1 MPEIQKALGWPLAII
16 ETAVQALAAYV
27 EHQHLWSTATHDA
40 LAAACMYATAVRAN
54 ENMPSGHAY
63 LARAFN
69 ISGNEV
75 CKKVPAAIALLIDLD
90 ARAVLA
96 SFVPHFE
103 KMFPRLAPKA
113 MDYIV
118 LALKLW
124 TKVNGHDI
132 LLSDFLRKYWRRIVA
147 SCISVVMDRNII
159 PVDIAKICAAT
170 RANRF
175 GDMGYSIDVAFA
187 LLMRGSE
194 AYSKDDNS
202 ATARRARKLKQR
214 KQLPNSQSSTKTRL
228 DITLPYN
235 LTAQLQ
241 ADFAWLAM
249 NSEDRPRDRNPKR
262 RRGVAYER

>member
-1 MPEIQKALGWPLAII
+1 MGRCQKSRRLLVGLWQA
-16 ETAVQALAAYV
+16 AVQALAACV

-40 LAAACMYATAVRAN
+40 LAAAFMYATAVRAN
-54 ENMPSGHAY
+54 ENMPSRHAY

-69 ISGNEV
+69 MSGNEV
-75 CKKVPAAIALLIDLD
+75 CEKVPAAIALLIDLD

-96 SFVPHFE
+96 LFVPQFE
-103 KMFPRLAPKA
+103 KMFPRLARKA
-113 MDYIV
+113 MDHI
-118 LALKLW
+118 
-124 TKVNGHDI
+124 
-132 LLSDFLRKYWRRIVA
+132 YWRRIVV
-147 SCISVVMDRNII
+147 SCISAVMDRSSI

-175 GDMGYSIDVAFA
+175 GNMGYSIDVAVA

-202 ATARRARKLKQR
+202 TTACRAH
-214 KQLPNSQSSTKTRL
+214 
-228 DITLPYN
+228 ITLPYN